1 MKTVVK
7 NIVCAYFL
15 MMLFILPLVANWLIL
30 KNNHRGGEA
39 ESLTPIE
46 GSKLKYSGSTILDEI
61 TISGNAEWEAAA
73 LNDWCSGNGSW
84 GNPYLIED
92 VIFTVDDGDGFP
104 LWIESSTDYFVL
116 KNCTFIGSGGAEA
129 GLNLMWV
136 NNGRILNC
144 NCSNNPNNG
153 INMFGCINNTLSGN
167 LIRHNNEE
175 GIYCDTFCME
185 NKILNNTIENNQYFG
200 ILFSQDSQN
209 NNISNNNINFNRDGV
224 VFISNSDDNFL
235 KNNTFSENN
244 LMIED
249 SQNIDLYNNSFYD
262 CGITLYDGPIAKHFF
277 DSHSID
283 SFNKVN
289 EKLLYYYVNQNNLSS
304 ANFTDPGQIIL
315 VNCNETDINNLNL
328 SKGSV
333 GFSCYYCWNTTI
345 TDCHI
350 SDNNDRGINLIYAY
364 NTTLY
369 NNTLINNKGFNL
381 KVDMSDG
388 SLIYG
393 NNFTG
398 SNNAYDGGYY
408 NRWDN
413 GTLGNYWSDYPST
426 DADDDGWG
434 DDPYAISNFFS
445 WSYDNF
451 PIWWDPPKLNIIEP
465 IPHSPYET
473 APPNFTVEVEE
484 GFVDTFWY
492 SLDGVKTTIIFA
504 NNGTINQTLW
514 NSAHYGAL
522 PITFYANDSRGAVGA
537 FQVSVKRNFL
547 RIIRPLSTDFFGFK
561 SPNFTIQFPDPDV
574 HTLWYHL
581 EGYSENI
588 TFTGNC
594 SIEQDAWEE
603 IENGTVFIEFYAND
617 SYGNIW
623 AANLSFF
630 KDLFFPE
637 IEILQ
642 PELGKE
648 FTEFPPVFEISYNET
663 NLESIWYTLDEGK
676 TNVTISDL
684 IEVVNKKLWENL
696 PNGAVKLRF
705 YIQDQAG
712 NVQSA
717 YIIVWK
723 NTPSQSESESEEE
736 EDEKEEGGAILED
749 NIKDILIISLG
760 AMSVLLALG
769 IFLTLKKVNSLQ
781 GEFGAIKNKIP
792 AEGKP
797 LKKKDLKNRKLD

>member
-1 MKTVVK
+1 MDD
-7 NIVCAYFL
+7 
-15 MMLFILPLVANWLIL
+15 
-30 KNNHRGGEA
+30 EA
-39 ESLTPIE
+39 EFLRPME
-46 GSKLKYSGSTILDEI
+46 ESKLKHSGSTVLDEI
-61 TISGNAEWEAAA
+61 TISGNAEWELAAS
-73 LNDWCSGNGSW
+73 NDWCSGNGSW

-116 KNCTFIGSGGAEA
+116 KNCTFIGSGGADA
-129 GLNLMWV
+129 GLFLMGV
-136 NNGRILNC
+136 NNGQILNC
-144 NCSNNPNNG
+144 NSSNNPNDG
-153 INMFGCINNTLSGN
+153 IIVYGCTNNTLIGN
-167 LIRHNNEE
+167 IASKNDRQ
-175 GIYCDTFCME
+175 GISCDISVENTFLY
-185 NKILNNTIENNQYFG
+185 NKIESNEDFG
-200 ILFSQDSQN
+200 IIFDQFSTN
-209 NNISNNNINFNRDGV
+209 NNVSNNNINFNGYGV
-224 VFISNSDDNFL
+224 VFISDSDDNFL
-235 KNNTFSENN
+235 KNNTFKKNN

-262 CGITLYDGPIAKHFF
+262 CGLTLYDGPNAKQFF

-289 EKLLYYYVNQNNLSS
+289 GKPLYYYVNHNNLSS

-315 VNCNETDINNLNL
+315 VNCNETNINNLNL

-333 GFSCYYCWNTTI
+333 GFSSYYCWNTTI
-345 TDCHI
+345 SNCHI
-350 SDNNDRGINLIYAY
+350 SNNNQRGINLVYSY

-369 NNTLINNKGFNL
+369 NNTLINNRGFNL
-381 KVDMSDG
+381 KVDMSNG
-388 SLIYG
+388 NLIYG

-408 NRWDN
+408 NKWDN

-434 DDPYAISNFFS
+434 DDPYIVLTFPTLSQ
-445 WSYDNF
+445 DNH

-465 IPHSPYET
+465 IPHSPYESI
-473 APPNFTVEVEE
+473 PPNFTVEVEE

-514 NSAHYGAL
+514 DSAHFGAL

-547 RIIRPLSTDFFGFK
+547 RIISPLSKDFFGSK

-574 HTLWYHL
+574 DTLWYHL
-581 EGYSENI
+581 DGYSENI

-594 SIEQDAWEE
+594 SIEQEAWED
-603 IENGTVFIEFYAND
+603 IENGTVYITFYAND

-623 AANLSFF
+623 SANLSFF

-642 PELGKE
+642 PELGNE

-684 IEVVNKKLWENL
+684 IEVVNTELWDNL
-696 PNGAVKLRF
+696 PNGPAKIRF
-705 YIQDQAG
+705 YIQDRAG
-712 NVQSA
+712 NIQSA

-723 NTPSQSESESEEE
+723 NTPAATESESEEE
-736 EDEKEEGGAILED
+736 EDKQDEGGLLED
-749 NIKDILIISLG
+749 NVKDILILSLG

-769 IFLTLKKVNSLQ
+769 IFLTLRKVSSLQ
-781 GEFGAIKNKIP
+781 GEFSALKNKVSL
-792 AEGKP
+792 EGKP
-797 LKKKDLKNRKLD
+797 LKKKDTKSRKLD